1 MTVPLISI
9 IVPVY
14 NVEKYIDKCIS
25 SILQQTY
32 PRIELLLIDDGSPD
46 KSGIICDMYAQ
57 KDNRVRVFHKPNAGV
72 SAARNTGINNAKGEF
87 ITFVDSDDWLEPDCI
102 RRSLNIINKNEL
114 DLLQFSSKRINDKGD
129 LLFLKTGETPIL
141 NASQY
146 IEADQIYIAAGCSIY
161 RTSIIRSTNLKFDE
175 NLKLGEDQLFI
186 YRYISKC
193 KSCMRIKDSLYNYRL
208 NPESACT
215 VNNPRECLKSMKTF
229 QTFELRPSF
238 ERNIQ
243 RGILRYFLYPIIEQR
258 FLPAKKVYQL
268 TKDEYFNLLKPNR
281 KFEYLFFNLYKAN
294 RFIGILYLYML
305 LPYVNKKLQ

>member
-114 DLLQFSSKRINDKGD
+114 DLLQFSSKRRHTISKNRRNTNIKC
-129 LLFLKTGETPIL
+129 EP
-141 NASQY
+141 
-146 IEADQIYIAAGCSIY
+146 IY
-161 RTSIIRSTNLKFDE
+161 RSRPNIHCSRLLDIQNKHYQVY
-175 NLKLGEDQLFI
+175 KLEI
-186 YRYISKC
+186 
-193 KSCMRIKDSLYNYRL
+193 
-208 NPESACT
+208 
-215 VNNPRECLKSMKTF
+215 
-229 QTFELRPSF
+229 
-238 ERNIQ
+238 
-243 RGILRYFLYPIIEQR
+243 
-258 FLPAKKVYQL
+258 
-268 TKDEYFNLLKPNR
+268 
-281 KFEYLFFNLYKAN
+281 
-294 RFIGILYLYML
+294 
-305 LPYVNKKLQ
+305 